1 MSRRRSK
8 GTMKKAAKSSRGF
21 HILLTPGRQNARM
34 LAVCM
39 PAGPSIEGRD
49 GHDFGEV
56 CFMGI
61 FLSRFFAEED
71 GTTSIEYALVACGI
85 AVAVV
90 AAINALGQ
98 TVLATQFGA
107 IAAAFNQ

>member
-1 MSRRRSK
+1 
-8 GTMKKAAKSSRGF
+8 
-21 HILLTPGRQNARM
+21 
-34 LAVCM
+34 
-39 PAGPSIEGRD
+39 
-49 GHDFGEV
+49 
-56 CFMGI
+56 MGI